1 MSGLLS
7 GKPSPSS
14 VRLAVGGFVLMF
26 VQTYLLM
33 LAPGIATHLR
43 MVAWLVT
50 FVSGASFIGAL
61 VGLPDP
67 PPTHWRRRNGR

>member
-7 GKPSPSS
+7 DKPSPGS

-33 LAPGIATHLR
+33 LTPGFASDRRAIVWILTLIA
-43 MVAWLVT
+43 
-50 FVSGASFIGAL
+50 GASLIGAI

-67 PPTHWRRRNGR
+67 PPANWRGRHDR

>member
-7 GKPSPSS
+7 DKPSPGS

-43 MVAWLVT
+43 MIVWLMT

-67 PPTHWRRRNGR
+67 PAAHWRRSNGR